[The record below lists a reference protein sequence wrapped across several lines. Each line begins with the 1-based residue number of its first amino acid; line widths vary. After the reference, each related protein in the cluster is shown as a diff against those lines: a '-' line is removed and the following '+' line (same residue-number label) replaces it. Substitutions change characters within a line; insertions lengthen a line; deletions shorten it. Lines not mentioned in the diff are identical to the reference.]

1 MEKHRRITLL
11 AATGALFVVAPLVP
25 VYATGGGSFDEPA
38 PSLGDSLDFL
48 PGKSLGEI
56 FLETAA
62 HPSDK
67 EAPDFDEEI
76 LKLAQRLRTE
86 PAAPLVAVADGLLAQ
101 ARQHYSSGGDSCN
114 LLHDV
119 RDVLAG
125 SADNKA
131 AAADYIKWRVE
142 NKNPFKSPSKT
153 ESSEEES
160 GPKKTTARTVDLE
173 RNAREVSGPLKAHW
187 LYLVGATTYR
197 GGDRTDCLPWFER
210 VVKEFPRHPRAEIAL
225 FMQARCWF
233 SESRR
238 GIESQDERT
247 AEEAKERAPA
257 RKKAAEMF
265 ERYREQYPRGRFEAD
280 ALGWLGAL
288 AFDGENYLKA
298 LEYYIAQA
306 ETPGHPE
313 TIKSAV
319 FMCEKCLVRVAEKS
333 DSTAAFS
340 LIARHPRIAM
350 GFTYLVLSAPEAK
363 NYDGKYDQP
372 ADVKKWRRTMLPRI
386 AAEVVKQKQ
395 IYQSG
400 DWQPRYLAML
410 AQAASATGNQEQA
423 LQLTNLAPAE
433 LERSDDLLMVRA
445 LALQRAG
452 KAAEA
457 IETYRKFLGNF
468 PKSPMAPGV
477 RLRLAFALEDNH
489 QAGEAVVELKTLLT
503 QQTVRDKKP
512 EAKTEKADDSKTE
525 EEPGTETE
533 TVNIDKSNAYVFET
547 SRYTTAETYPES
559 EEAWALNESAV
570 YPNITGADLD
580 QVQQAIDTLLNF
592 APLTEL
598 ATAVNSANFDEEG
611 KKEFRSVIAQRYL
624 AQEKFAEAKKF
635 LPPAEFK
642 LLAANLET
650 LTLAAAGP
658 PQEKAEDMLRLGNA
672 WADARGKLLRAP
684 LDTRVHFL
692 RRYHE
697 LDALQRRAN
706 GRSLR
711 LKNVDPE
718 LEERDELRH
727 ASRWWLSA
735 ARARPGTPLG
745 AQARWKALEAMP
757 KIAAG
762 SEYAEQ
768 LAREIKGEAVSREIY
783 EKLRAEAP
791 DSVEAKRLAA
801 YWSFPPPSKTEEQGF
816 DNAPKRDA
824 NILGY
829 PYGDFGAFGQDDSD
843 NQYRSTWNDITKR
856 IALLPEKAVIAG
868 PAMMATEVRELNT
881 LVRKNIA
888 DIGDATCAN
897 FLDDLAQFFSEPNIT
912 SEMLKIYVG
921 IRFDVLESNGWDRP
935 SGTPDSPR
943 KTDDEIRAEIE
954 AALKSA
960 SMQSV
965 ADYLEFSR
973 IGLKAG
979 DRTTVETD
987 IVDLKEDNNKAT
999 YTSRDHAG
1007 MEKMARDFLKK
1018 YPHSRKREAA
1028 LFVIARSVQA
1038 LSRPF
1043 VCDVGLP
1050 VPGSVPGDDTFDI
1063 AQKSYQREAFDPKRV
1078 LGALDDYD
1086 REFPHGRY
1094 AAENRNL
1101 RAMTRWRMHE
1111 WGQALDLTL
1120 AQLDDKSKPDLQP
1133 EVAVRLANIF
1143 ADLAQAEYR
1152 ADLIEAIRSRP
1163 AAMLRL
1169 KQFLEKGPTDRAH
1182 PLRYLV
1188 GYLND
1193 QLKLKAVASN

>member
-11 AATGALFVVAPLVP
+11 VALAILFVVAPCGPL
-25 VYATGGGSFDEPA
+25 YATGDGSFDTPA

-56 FLETAA
+56 FLETTAP
-62 HPSDK
+62 PSDK
-67 EAPDFDEEI
+67 EPPDFDAEV
-76 LKLAQRLRTE
+76 LKLSQRLRHE
-86 PAAPLVAVADGLLAQ
+86 PATQLVAVADGLLAQ
-101 ARQHYSSGGDSCN
+101 ARQHYSSGGDWCN

-125 SADNKA
+125 SAGNKT
-131 AAADYIKWRVE
+131 AAADYIKWRLE
-142 NKNPFKSPSKT
+142 NKSLLMSPAKT
-153 ESSEEES
+153 ESSEEKSESVKSTRPGQDLEQKMKGES
-160 GPKKTTARTVDLE
+160 GPLR
-173 RNAREVSGPLKAHW
+173 AHW
-187 LYLVGATTYR
+187 LYLVGASSYKN
-197 GGDRTDCLPWFER
+197 GDRVECLPWFER

-225 FMQARCWF
+225 FMQARCAF

-247 AEEAKERAPA
+247 EEQAKERAPA
-257 RKKAAEMF
+257 RTKAAEMF
-265 ERYREQYPRGRFEAD
+265 ERYRKQYPHGRFEAD

-298 LEYYIAQA
+298 LECYIAQA

-319 FMCEKCLVRVAEKS
+319 FMCEKCLVRVAEKPES
-333 DSTAAFS
+333 AVAFA

-445 LALQRAG
+445 LAFQRAG

-457 IETYRKFLGNF
+457 IETYQKFLGKF
-468 PKSPMAPGV
+468 PKSLMTPGV
-477 RLRLAFALEDNH
+477 RLRLAFALQDNH
-489 QAGEAVVELKTLLT
+489 QAGAAVVELKHLLVPPGT
-503 QQTVRDKKP
+503 SEVKP
-512 EAKTEKADDSKTE
+512 EARSEDEDDSKTE
-525 EEPGTETE
+525 KDTKAEAEPEA
-533 TVNIDKSNAYVFET
+533 VDNSNTLEFDDG
-547 SRYTTAETYPES
+547 RYTEGETYPAG
-559 EEAWALNESAV
+559 EEEWELKKSSV

-580 QVQQAIDTLLNF
+580 QIQQAIDTLLNF

-598 ATAVNSANFDEEG
+598 ATAVDDPSFDDKS
-611 KKEFRSVIAQRYL
+611 KKELRSVIAQRYL
-624 AQEKFAEAKKF
+624 AQENFTEAKKF
-635 LPPAEFK
+635 LSSDEFK
-642 LLAANLET
+642 LIAANLET
-650 LTLAAAGP
+650 MTKAAAGP
-658 PQEKAEDMLRLGNA
+658 PQEKAGDMLRLGNA
-672 WADARGKLLRAP
+672 WAEARGKLLRAP
-684 LDTRVHFL
+684 LDTKVHFL
-692 RRYHE
+692 RRYGG
-697 LDALQRRAN
+697 LDAMQRRAN

-757 KIAAG
+757 KIAAA
-762 SEYAEQ
+762 SEYAEE

-783 EKLRAEAP
+783 EKLCKEAP

-801 YWSFPPPSKTEEQGF
+801 YWSFPL
-816 DNAPKRDA
+816 APKIEDARYDASSRRDA

-829 PYGDFGAFGQDDSD
+829 LYDDFGAFGQEASD
-843 NQYRSTWNDITKR
+843 NQSRTTWSDITKR
-856 IALLPEKAVIAG
+856 IALLPEKAVIAE
-868 PAMMATEVRELNT
+868 PSTMATEVRELDA
-881 LVRKNIA
+881 LVRKNIT

-897 FLDDLAQFFSEPNIT
+897 FVDDLAQFLSEPNLT
-912 SEMLKIYVG
+912 SEMVKIYVG

-935 SGTPDSPR
+935 NDLRDSAP
-943 KTDDEIRAEIE
+943 KKDDEILSGID
-954 AALKSA
+954 AALKNPI
-960 SMQSV
+960 MQPV

-973 IGLKAG
+973 VGLMAG

-987 IVDLKEDNNKAT
+987 IPDLKESAGNAT
-999 YTSRDHAG
+999 YASRDYAG
-1007 MEKMARDFLKK
+1007 MEKLARDFLKK
-1018 YPHSRKREAA
+1018 YPRSRKREAA

-1038 LSRPF
+1038 LSRSH
-1043 VCDVGLP
+1043 VCSVGVPAPGTDPNDYIFDV
-1050 VPGSVPGDDTFDI
+1050 S
-1063 AQKSYQREAFDPKRV
+1063 QKSYQQEAFEPKRV
-1078 LGALDDYD
+1078 LAPLDEYD

-1101 RAMTRWRMHE
+1101 RAMTLWRMHE
-1111 WGQALDLTL
+1111 WGQALDMTI
-1120 AQLDDKSKPDLQP
+1120 AQLEDGSKPDLQP
-1133 EVAVRLANIF
+1133 EAAVRLANIF

-1152 ADLIEAIRSRP
+1152 ADLIAAIRSRP
-1163 AAMLRL
+1163 PAALRL
-1169 KQFLEKGPTDRAH
+1169 KAFLEKGPKDRAH

-1188 GYLND
+1188 SFLND
-1193 QLKLKAVASN
+1193 QLKLNAVASK

>member
-1 MEKHRRITLL
+1 MV
-11 AATGALFVVAPLVP
+11 AGALFGGAPLVSL
-25 VYATGGGSFDEPA
+25 YATGGGSFDEPA

-56 FLETAA
+56 FLETDA

-67 EAPDFDEEI
+67 EAPDFDQQI
-76 LKLAQRLRTE
+76 LKLSERLRTE
-86 PAAPLVAVADGLLAQ
+86 PAAPLVAVADELLAQ
-101 ARQHYSSGGDSCN
+101 ARQHYSSKGDSCN

-119 RDVLAG
+119 RDVLTG
-125 SADNKA
+125 SAQNKA

-142 NKNPFKSPSKT
+142 NKSPFKSASKI
-153 ESSEEES
+153 ESAEEES
-160 GPKKTTARTVDLE
+160 APKKTTAATVDLE
-173 RNAREVSGPLKAHW
+173 KNAREVPGPLKAHW
-187 LYLVGATTYR
+187 IYLVGAATYR

-210 VVKEFPRHPRAEIAL
+210 VVKEFPGHPRAEIAL

-247 AEEAKERAPA
+247 EEEAKALGPA

-265 ERYREQYPRGRFEAD
+265 ERYRKQYPRGRFEAD

-319 FMCEKCLVRVAEKS
+319 FMCEKCLVRVAEKT
-333 DSTAAFS
+333 DSAAAFS

-350 GFTYLVLSAPEAK
+350 GFTYLVLSAPEMK

-445 LALQRAG
+445 LAFQRAG
-452 KAAEA
+452 KAADA
-457 IETYRKFLGNF
+457 IATYRKFLTRF
-468 PKSPMAPGV
+468 PKSSMAAGA
-477 RLRLAFALEDNH
+477 RLRLAFALQDDH
-489 QAGEAVVELKTLLT
+489 QAGAAVVELQRMLATP
-503 QQTVRDKKP
+503 DSGEKKP
-512 EAKTEKADDSKTE
+512 ETKADAKTEKADAAKTE
-525 EEPGTETE
+525 DDTETKKE
-533 TVNIDKSNAYVFET
+533 PEEMADAKTLESGEA
-547 SRYTTAETYPES
+547 RYTTAETYPDG
-559 EEAWALNESAV
+559 EEEWDMKVSAV
-570 YPNITGADLD
+570 YPNITGADED

-598 ATAVNSANFDEEG
+598 ATAIDDASFDNEA
-611 KKEFRSVIAQRYL
+611 KKDLRAVIAQRYL
-624 AQEKFAEAKKF
+624 AQENFAEAKKF
-635 LPPAEFK
+635 MPPDQFK
-642 LLAANLET
+642 LVAAKIET

-672 WADARGKLLRAP
+672 WAEARGQLLRVP
-684 LDTRVHFL
+684 LDTSLHFL
-692 RRYHE
+692 KRYTPLNAMKRR
-697 LDALQRRAN
+697 DN
-706 GRSLR
+706 GRSLH

-757 KIAAG
+757 KIAAA

-768 LAREIKGEAVSREIY
+768 LAREIKGDAVSREIY

-791 DSVEAKRLAA
+791 NSIEAKRLAA
-801 YWSFPPPSKTEEQGF
+801 YWSFPP
-816 DNAPKRDA
+816 APKPEDQEYDTSGKRDA

-829 PYGDFGAFGQDDSD
+829 PDEDFGAFEKKTNADDNDQGGWS
-843 NQYRSTWNDITKR
+843 DITKR
-856 IALLPEKAVIAG
+856 IGLLPEKANAAT
-868 PAMMATEVRELNT
+868 PAAMAKEVRDLDN
-881 LVRKNIA
+881 LARKNIA
-888 DIGDATCAN
+888 SIDGASCVN
-897 FLDDLAQFFSEPNIT
+897 FLDDLAQFVSEPNLT
-912 SEMLKIYVG
+912 SEMVKIYVG

-935 SGTPDSPR
+935 YGTEVPPR
-943 KTDDEIRAEIE
+943 KKDDEIRAEID
-954 AALKSA
+954 AALQNPI
-960 SMQSV
+960 MQPV

-979 DRTTVETD
+979 DRTLVKTD
-987 IVDLKEDNNKAT
+987 IPDLKGDDGAGS

-1018 YPHSRKREAA
+1018 YPRSHKREAA

-1038 LSRPF
+1038 LSRPY
-1043 VCDVGLP
+1043 VCNVSVP
-1050 VPGSVPGDDTFDI
+1050 VPGSTREDDNADI
-1063 AQKSYQREAFDPKRV
+1063 VQKSYEREPFDPRRV

-1086 REFPHGRY
+1086 REFPNGRY
-1094 AAENRNL
+1094 AADNRNL
-1101 RAMTRWRMHE
+1101 RAMTLWRMHDWE
-1111 WGQALDLTL
+1111 RALDLTL
-1120 AQLDDKSKPDLQP
+1120 AQLDDKSKPDLHP
-1133 EVAVRLANIF
+1133 EAAVRLANIF
-1143 ADLAQAEYR
+1143 AGLAQAEYR
-1152 ADLIEAIRSRP
+1152 ADLLDAIRSKP
-1163 AAMLRL
+1163 AAILRL
-1169 KQFLEKGPTDRAH
+1169 KEFLTEAPKERTH

-1188 GYLND
+1188 SYLSD

>member
-1 MEKHRRITLL
+1 METNRRIKILTAVGVLL
-11 AATGALFVVAPLVP
+11 VVAPVFTL
-25 VYATGGGSFDEPA
+25 YATGGGSFDEPA

-67 EAPDFDEEI
+67 DAPDFDQEI

-101 ARQHYSSGGDSCN
+101 VRQHYSSGGDSCN

-119 RDVLAG
+119 RDVLTG
-125 SADNKA
+125 SAENKA

-142 NKNPFKSPSKT
+142 NKTPFRFPSKT
-153 ESSEEES
+153 ERSEEES
-160 GPKKTTARTVDLE
+160 GPKNTTAPTVDLE
-173 RNAREVSGPLKAHW
+173 RNAREAAGPLRAHW
-187 LYLVGATTYR
+187 LYLVGAASYR

-210 VVKEFPRHPRAEIAL
+210 VVKEFPKHPRAEIAL

-247 AEEAKERAPA
+247 EEQATERAPA

-265 ERYREQYPRGRFEAD
+265 EGYRKQYPHGRFEAD
-280 ALGWLGAL
+280 AFGWLGAL

-319 FMCEKCLVRVAEKS
+319 FMCEKCLVRIAEKP
-333 DSTAAFS
+333 DSTAAFA
-340 LIARHPRIAM
+340 LVARHPRIAM

-410 AQAASATGNQEQA
+410 AQAASALGNQEQA

-445 LALQRAG
+445 LAFQRAG
-452 KAAEA
+452 KAADA
-457 IETYRKFLGNF
+457 IETYRKFLARF
-468 PKSPMAPGV
+468 PKSSMATGV
-477 RLRLAFALEDNH
+477 RLRLAFALQDNH
-489 QAGEAVVELKTLLT
+489 QAGAAVAELKHLLAPPDAT
-503 QQTVRDKKP
+503 DTKS
-512 EAKTEKADDSKTE
+512 EAKAEKADDSKTNE
-525 EEPGTETE
+525 DTDTEAEPESA
-533 TVNIDKSNAYVFET
+533 DSSNTFKYEN
-547 SRYTTAETYPES
+547 SRYTVGETYPAG
-559 EEAWALNESAV
+559 EEEWEMKQSAV
-570 YPNITGADLD
+570 YPNITGADLE

-598 ATAVNSANFDEEG
+598 ATALADASFDDKS

-624 AQEKFAEAKKF
+624 AQENFAEARKF
-635 LPPAEFK
+635 MTTEEFNRV
-642 LLAANLET
+642 AANLER

-658 PQEKAEDMLRLGNA
+658 PQEKAETMLQLGNA
-672 WADARGKLLRAP
+672 WAEVRGQLLRSP
-684 LDTRVHFL
+684 LDTTVHFL
-692 RRYHE
+692 KRDTRLNAITRRG
-697 LDALQRRAN
+697 N

-711 LKNVDPE
+711 LKNIDPE

-735 ARARPGTPLG
+735 ARVRPGTPLG

-757 KIAAG
+757 KIAAA
-762 SEYAEQ
+762 SDYAEQ

-783 EKLRAEAP
+783 EKLRKEAP
-791 DSVEAKRLAA
+791 DSIEAKRLAA
-801 YWSFPPPSKTEEQGF
+801 YWSFPPAPKTE
-816 DNAPKRDA
+816 DLDYDTSPKRDA

-829 PYGDFGAFGQDDSD
+829 SYSDFGAFGQDDSGG
-843 NQYRSTWNDITKR
+843 QYRPAWNDITKS
-856 IALLPEKAVIAG
+856 IALLSEKAVIAG
-868 PAMMATEVRELNT
+868 PATMATEVRELNT
-881 LVRKNIA
+881 LVRQNIA

-912 SEMLKIYVG
+912 PEMQKIYVG

-935 SGTPDSPR
+935 GGSPDSPR
-943 KTDDEIRAEIE
+943 KKDDEILSEIG
-954 AALKSA
+954 AALKNPI
-960 SMQSV
+960 MQPV
-965 ADYLEFSR
+965 ADYLEFSL

-979 DRTTVETD
+979 DRTTVQTD
-987 IVDLKEDNNKAT
+987 IPDLKGDNGKGT

-1007 MEKMARDFLKK
+1007 MEKMAREFLKK
-1018 YPHSRKREAA
+1018 YPRSHKREAA

-1043 VCDVGLP
+1043 VCNVAVE
-1050 VPGSVPGDDTFDI
+1050 VPGSAPDDENFDMVE
-1063 AQKSYQREAFDPKRV
+1063 KSYQREAFDSKRV

-1101 RAMTRWRMHE
+1101 RAMTLWRMHE
-1111 WGQALDLTL
+1111 WGPALDMTL

-1133 EVAVRLANIF
+1133 EAAVRLASIF

-1152 ADLIEAIRSRP
+1152 ADLLDAIRSRP
-1163 AAMLRL
+1163 VAALRL
-1169 KQFLEKGPTDRAH
+1169 KEFLTKAPTDRAH

-1188 GYLND
+1188 SYLSD

>member
-1 MEKHRRITLL
+1 
-11 AATGALFVVAPLVP
+11 
-25 VYATGGGSFDEPA
+25 
-38 PSLGDSLDFL
+38 
-48 PGKSLGEI
+48 
-56 FLETAA
+56 
-62 HPSDK
+62 
-67 EAPDFDEEI
+67 
-76 LKLAQRLRTE
+76 
-86 PAAPLVAVADGLLAQ
+86 LVAVADGLLTQ
-101 ARQHYSSGGDSCN
+101 ARQHYSSGGDWCN

-119 RDVLAG
+119 RDVLVG
-125 SADNKA
+125 SADNKT

-142 NKNPFKSPSKT
+142 NRSLFVSPAKT
-153 ESSEEES
+153 ENSEEENGS
-160 GPKKTTARTVDLE
+160 AKSTGEGLDLE
-173 RNAREVSGPLKAHW
+173 RRAREASGPLRAHW
-187 LYLVGATTYR
+187 LYLVGALSYKS
-197 GGDRTDCLPWFER
+197 GDRKACLPWFER

-247 AEEAKERAPA
+247 EERARERAPA

-265 ERYREQYPRGRFEAD
+265 ERYRKEYPRGRFEAD

-288 AFDGENYLKA
+288 AFDSENYLKA

-313 TIKSAV
+313 TIKPAV
-319 FMCEKCLVRVAEKS
+319 FMCEKCLVRVAEKPES
-333 DSTAAFS
+333 AAAFA

-400 DWQPRYLAML
+400 EWQPRYLAML

-452 KAAEA
+452 QAAEA

-489 QAGEAVVELKTLLT
+489 QGGEAVVELKTLLT
-503 QQTVRDKKP
+503 QQTVRETKP
-512 EAKTEKADDSKTE
+512 EAKTEKADDSKTDE
-525 EEPGTETE
+525 ERETE
-533 TVNIDKSNAYVFET
+533 TVNIDKSNAYAFES
-547 SRYTTAETYPES
+547 SRYTTAETYPAG
-559 EEAWALNESAV
+559 EEEWELKESAV

-598 ATAVNSANFDEEG
+598 ATALNSANFDEEG
-611 KKEFRSVIAQRYL
+611 KKELRSVIAQRYL
-624 AQEKFAEAKKF
+624 AQENFAEARKF
-635 LPPAEFK
+635 MAPEEFQGVAE
-642 LLAANLET
+642 NLEK

-658 PQEKAEDMLRLGNA
+658 PQEKAEEMLRVGNA
-672 WADARGKLLRAP
+672 WAEARGRLLRVP
-684 LDTRVHFL
+684 LDTTVHFL
-692 RRYHE
+692 KRYTR
-697 LDALQRRAN
+697 LDAMTRRGN

-711 LKNVDPE
+711 LKNVDTE

-757 KIAAG
+757 KIAAA

-783 EKLRAEAP
+783 EKLRREAP
-791 DSVEAKRLAA
+791 DSIEAKRLAA
-801 YWSFPPPSKTEEQGF
+801 YWSFPP
-816 DNAPKRDA
+816 APKAEDQYHDTFSKRDA

-829 PYGDFGAFGQDDSD
+829 PYDDFGAFAEKNSEGDDPD
-843 NQYRSTWNDITKR
+843 RSAWNDITRR
-856 IALLPEKAVIAG
+856 IALLPEKAASAE
-868 PAMMATEVRELNT
+868 PAAMTAEVRELDA
-881 LVRKNIA
+881 LVRKNIT
-888 DIGDATCAN
+888 DIGDAACAN
-897 FLDDLAQFFSEPNIT
+897 FVDDLAQFFSEPNVT
-912 SEMLKIYVG
+912 REMLKIYVP

-935 SGTPDSPR
+935 GGTPDSPR
-943 KTDDEIRAEIE
+943 KNDDEIRTEID
-954 AALKSA
+954 AALKNPI
-960 SMQSV
+960 MQPV

-979 DRTTVETD
+979 DRTSVETD
-987 IVDLKEDNNKAT
+987 IVDLKGDNGKAT
-999 YTSRDHAG
+999 YKSRDHAG
-1007 MEKMARDFLKK
+1007 MEKMARDFLHK
-1018 YPHSRKREAA
+1018 YPNSHKREAA

-1043 VCDVGLP
+1043 VCDVGVP
-1050 VPGSVPGDDTFDI
+1050 VPGSAPGDENFDI
-1063 AQKSYQREAFDPKRV
+1063 VQKSYQREAFDPKRV

-1101 RAMTRWRMHE
+1101 RAMTLWRMHE
-1111 WGQALDLTL
+1111 WGQALDMTL

-1133 EVAVRLANIF
+1133 EAAVRLANIF

-1152 ADLIEAIRSRP
+1152 ADVLDAIRSRP
-1163 AAMLRL
+1163 AALLRL
-1169 KQFLEKGPTDRAH
+1169 KQFLEKAPKDRAH
-1182 PLRYLV
+1182 PLRYLAS
-1188 GYLND
+1188 YLND
-1193 QLKLKAVASN
+1193 QLKLNAVASR

>member
-1 MEKHRRITLL
+1 MEKNRITLL
-11 AATGALFVVAPLVP
+11 AAIAVLFAQAPVIP

-56 FLETAA
+56 FLETTAPPA
-62 HPSDK
+62 DTEP
-67 EAPDFDEEI
+67 PDFDAEV
-76 LKLAQRLRTE
+76 LKLSERLRRE
-86 PAAPLVAVADGLLAQ
+86 PAAPLVAVADDLLAQ
-101 ARQHYSSGGDSCN
+101 ARQHYSSGGDWCN

-119 RDVLAG
+119 RDVLTG
-125 SADNKA
+125 SADNKT
-131 AAADYIKWRVE
+131 AAADYIKWRIE
-142 NKNPFKSPSKT
+142 NKSLLMSPAKTKSA
-153 ESSEEES
+153 EEEKES
-160 GPKKTTARTVDLE
+160 AKSTALGQNLE
-173 RNAREVSGPLKAHW
+173 QKMKGVSGPLRAHW
-187 LYLVGATTYR
+187 LYLVGASSYKN
-197 GGDRTDCLPWFER
+197 GDRVECRSWFER

-225 FMQARCWF
+225 FMQARCAF

-247 AEEAKERAPA
+247 EEQANERSPA

-265 ERYREQYPRGRFEAD
+265 ERYRKQYPHGRFEAD

-288 AFDGENYLKA
+288 AFDGENYFKA

-313 TIKSAV
+313 TIKSAA
-319 FMCEKCLVRVAEKS
+319 FMCEKCLVRVAEKT
-333 DSTAAFS
+333 DSTAAFA

-372 ADVKKWRRTMLPRI
+372 ADVRKWRRTILPRI
-386 AAEVVKQKQ
+386 AAEVAKQKQ

-457 IETYRKFLGNF
+457 IETYQKLLGNF
-468 PKSPMAPGV
+468 PESLMAPGV
-477 RLRLAFALEDNH
+477 RLRLAFALQDNH
-489 QAGEAVVELKTLLT
+489 QAGAAVVELKHLLVPPNT
-503 QQTVRDKKP
+503 SDATP
-512 EAKTEKADDSKTE
+512 EASTENEDDSKTE
-525 EEPGTETE
+525 ENTETE
-533 TVNIDKSNAYVFET
+533 AEPEAIDNSNTLEFED
-547 SRYTTAETYPES
+547 SRYTTGETYPDS
-559 EEAWALNESAV
+559 EEEWDLTKSSV

-580 QVQQAIDTLLNF
+580 QIQQAIDTLLNF

-598 ATAVNSANFDEEG
+598 ATAVDDASFDEKS

-624 AQEKFAEAKKF
+624 AQEDFTAAKKF
-635 LPPAEFK
+635 LSPDEFK
-642 LLAANLET
+642 LIAANLDA
-650 LTLAAAGP
+650 LTKAAAGP

-672 WADARGKLLRAP
+672 WAEARGKLLRAP
-684 LDTRVHFL
+684 LDTKVHFL
-692 RRYHE
+692 RRYGG
-697 LDALQRRAN
+697 LDALRRRAN

-735 ARARPGTPLG
+735 ARARPGTPIG

-757 KIAAG
+757 KIAAA

-768 LAREIKGEAVSREIY
+768 LAREIKGETVSREIY

-791 DSVEAKRLAA
+791 ASIEAKRLAA
-801 YWSFPPPSKTEEQGF
+801 YWSFPP
-816 DNAPKRDA
+816 APKPEDESYDTSSKRDA

-829 PYGDFGAFGQDDSD
+829 PYDDFGAFGQKNSD
-843 NQYRSTWNDITKR
+843 GQDRAAWNDITKR
-856 IALLPEKAVIAG
+856 VALLPEKAVIAE
-868 PAMMATEVRELNT
+868 PATMAMEIREINT

-897 FLDDLAQFFSEPNIT
+897 FLDDLAQFSSEPNIT

-935 SGTPDSPR
+935 SGTLIPSQ
-943 KTDDEIRAEIE
+943 KTDDQIREEID
-954 AALKSA
+954 AALRNPV
-960 SMQSV
+960 MQPV
-965 ADYLEFSR
+965 AEYLEFSR

-987 IVDLKEDNNKAT
+987 IVDLKGDNAKAS

-1007 MEKMARDFLKK
+1007 MEKLARDFLKK
-1018 YPHSRKREAA
+1018 YPHTRKREAA

-1038 LSRPF
+1038 LSRPY
-1043 VCDVGLP
+1043 VCDVGIP
-1050 VPGSVPGDDTFDI
+1050 APGTSPGDDNFDI

-1078 LGALDDYD
+1078 LEALDDYD

-1094 AAENRNL
+1094 GAENRNL
-1101 RAMTRWRMHE
+1101 RAMTLWRMHE
-1111 WGQALDLTL
+1111 WAQALDMTL

-1133 EVAVRLANIF
+1133 EAAVRLANIF

-1152 ADLIEAIRSRP
+1152 ADLITAIRSRP
-1163 AAMLRL
+1163 PALLRL
-1169 KQFLEKGPTDRAH
+1169 KEFLEKGPKDRAH

-1188 GYLND
+1188 SYLND
-1193 QLKLKAVASN
+1193 QLKLNAVASN